1 MKALSTVASS
11 STSRRIVGLRTAVNA
26 YLLSASFGATTFGGY
41 KGWISDN
48 RSEHLTVLEAPQR
61 TWGL

>member
-11 STSRRIVGLRTAVNA
+11 STSRRVVGLRTAVNA

-41 KGWISDN
+41 KSWISDN
-48 RSEHLTVLEAPQR
+48 RSEHLTVLEAAQR